1 MTHVWITSVD
11 GSRNLRPPL
20 DHPTA
25 EAIAN
30 AESVDSEL
38 KPAMGVLLTRLEAD
52 HQASESIIRRK
63 WLFGSLMIELV
74 HPIAL
79 KHGVDVRWIH
89 RAAYT
94 FASPYLTISKRADR
108 IGSDEISLC
117 VILAATPWEKLS
129 GKELRWADWWSIL
142 EAPNLR
148 RDVRLVNLVADAA
161 QNGRSRNVR
170 SVVTAFRNHFKN
182 WDTTHLSDEELG
194 QVVKSIQTGQ

>member
-1 MTHVWITSVD
+1 MTHVWITRVD
-11 GSRNLRPPL
+11 GSRELRPSQDYPS
-20 DHPTA
+20 A

-30 AESVDSEL
+30 ADSVDGEL
-38 KPAMGVLLTRLEAD
+38 EPAVDMVMEKLAAD
-52 HQASESIIRRK
+52 YESAENIIRRK
-63 WLFGSLMIELV
+63 WLFGKLVTEFV

-79 KHGVDVRWIH
+79 KHGVDFSWIH

-94 FASPYLTISKRADR
+94 FTSPYLEISNRADR

-117 VILAATPWEKLS
+117 VILAATPWEQLS

-148 RDVRLVNLVADAA
+148 RDVRLVNLVANTA
-161 QNGRSRNVR
+161 QNGSSRNVR
-170 SVVTAFRNHFKN
+170 SLVTAYRNHFKN

-194 QVVKSIQTGQ
+194 KEVNRIQI

>member
-1 MTHVWITSVD
+1 MSHVWITRID
-11 GSRNLRPPL
+11 GSRDLRPPL

-30 AESVDSEL
+30 AENVNSQL
-38 KPAMGVLLTRLEAD
+38 KPAMDLALARLAAD
-52 HQASESIIRRK
+52 HEASDSIIRKK

-79 KHGVDVRWIH
+79 KYGVDIRWIH

-117 VILAATPWEKLS
+117 VILAATPWGNLS

-148 RDVRLVNLVADAA
+148 RDVRLVNLVAEAA
-161 QNGRSRNVR
+161 QSGRSRNVR

-182 WDTTHLSDEELG
+182 WDTTLLSDEELG
-194 QVVKSIQTGQ
+194 EVVKNI